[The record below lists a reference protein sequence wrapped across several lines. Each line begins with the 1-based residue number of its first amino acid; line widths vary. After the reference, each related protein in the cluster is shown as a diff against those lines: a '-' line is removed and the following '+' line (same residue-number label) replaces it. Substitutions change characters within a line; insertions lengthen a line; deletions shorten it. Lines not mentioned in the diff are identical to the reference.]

1 MTPAEFKTAY
11 PEFLDT
17 DDPDIQ
23 RQLDLFALLYKG
35 DYGDLSDY
43 LTGLYV
49 AHQVTVFTTNTSQAP
64 VQTVK
69 SRSVD
74 GMSWSYAESS
84 SSGKAGDFA
93 STKYGLEFHR
103 LISMFGQGPVMAKAH
118 P

>member
-1 MTPAEFKTAY
+1 MTPAEFKTEY
-11 PEFLDT
+11 PEFSTTADA
-17 DDPDIQ
+17 DIQ

-35 DYGDLSDY
+35 DYGTLADY

-69 SRSVD
+69 QRSVD

-84 SSGKAGDFA
+84 STAKAGDLA

-103 LISMFGQGPVMAKAH
+103 IISMFGQGPVMAKANI
-118 P
+118 